1 MQLKFKNQEL
11 APTQKFLTEM
21 TVTGAQQNI
30 ARVRLITLITD
41 KLKEVEEDRITVIK
55 QFARL
60 DENGNPKTKGN
71 NYDVPDNKMPLLT
84 KAVNDLQAAES
95 AITVDD
101 YQTQIKTLREVLLN
115 YNEPLKGQEATALV
129 GLIDK
134 IEATGIVLK
143 NTEKE
148 GK

>member
-11 APTQKFLTEM
+11 EPAHKFLNEM

-30 ARVRLITLITD
+30 ARVRLVTLIGD
-41 KLKEVEEDRITVIK
+41 KLKEVEEDRMTAIK

-71 NYDVPDNKMPLLT
+71 NYDVPENKMPFLT
-84 KAVNDLQAAES
+84 KAVYDLQESES

-101 YQTQIKTLREVLLN
+101 YHPQIKTLRGVLLN
-115 YNEPLKGQEATALV
+115 YNEPLKGQDAASLV

-143 NTEKE
+143 DEEKE

>member
-11 APTQKFLTEM
+11 APAQKFLNEM
-21 TVTGAQQNI
+21 TVTGVQQNI
-30 ARVRLITLITD
+30 ARVRLVTLIGD
-41 KLKEVEEDRITVIK
+41 KLKEVEEDRMTAIK

-71 NYDVPDNKMPLLT
+71 NYDVPENKMPFLT
-84 KAVNDLQAAES
+84 KAVRDLQEAES
-95 AITVDD
+95 MITIDD
-101 YQTQIKTLREVLLN
+101 YQPQIKSLREVLLN

-134 IEATGIVLK
+134 IEVTGIVLK
-143 NTEKE
+143 DTEKE

>member
-11 APTQKFLTEM
+11 APTQKFLNEM

-55 QFARL
+55 QFANL
-60 DENGNPKTKGN
+60 DESGNPKTKGG
-71 NYDVPDNKMPLLT
+71 NYDVPDNKMPFLT
-84 KAVNDLQAAES
+84 KAVRDLQAAES

-101 YQTQIKTLREVLLN
+101 YQAQIKVLRDVLLN

-143 NTEKE
+143 DTEKE